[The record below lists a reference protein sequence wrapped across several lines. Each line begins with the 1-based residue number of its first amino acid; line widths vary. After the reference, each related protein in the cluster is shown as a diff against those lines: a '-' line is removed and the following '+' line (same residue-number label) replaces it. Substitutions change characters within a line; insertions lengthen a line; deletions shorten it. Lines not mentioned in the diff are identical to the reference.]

1 MRAAPGETWRDRGPG
16 VWHDS
21 PAARRGRG
29 IAVRYYVDEDV
40 AVQVAPALR
49 ALGLDVLTTR
59 DAERL
64 RTADED
70 QLAFAA
76 TARRVIVTRNVRDFV
91 PPTRLFESLG
101 RPHAGVLLVTAAFA
115 QRDYGG
121 LARAIARYDR
131 EHPEE
136 MAAYQADYLKRA

>member
-1 MRAAPGETWRDRGPG
+1 MD
-16 VWHDS
+16 
-21 PAARRGRG
+21 
-29 IAVRYYVDEDV
+29 YYLDEDV

-59 DAERL
+59 DANRL
-64 RTADED
+64 QTADAG

-76 TARRVIVTRNVRDFV
+76 AARRVIVTRNIRDFV
-91 PPTRLFESLG
+91 RLTQLFEPQG

-121 LARAIARYDR
+121 LARAIVRYDR
-131 EHPEE
+131 EHPEG